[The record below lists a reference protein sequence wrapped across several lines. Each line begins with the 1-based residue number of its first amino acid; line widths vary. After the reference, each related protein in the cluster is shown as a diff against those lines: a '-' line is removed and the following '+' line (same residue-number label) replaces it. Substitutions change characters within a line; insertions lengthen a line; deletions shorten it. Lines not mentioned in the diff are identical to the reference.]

1 MPSLRRPLLLLLCVC
16 SLAALAADKR
26 PITEKDLFKFTW
38 IADPQLSPDGSQ
50 VAFVR
55 VTVADKK
62 DDYDTAIWLVPTKG
76 GDPRPLTAGARDTSP
91 QWSPDGTRLAFVRS
105 VEKDGKHQP
114 PQIYVLYMS
123 GGEAAQITKLPKGAS
138 RPTWSPDGKMLA
150 FNSTTT
156 ADDISKEQC
165 KGGAARESGATAGE
179 DASATKA
186 KCAAP
191 EHESDVHVVS
201 RAVYRANGAGY
212 LDPTH
217 PNHIWVIA
225 SAGDDKPKALTSGLY
240 AEQDIEWAP
249 DSSRIYFTSN
259 HNLEPY
265 YDLPKNIVYEI
276 SPRGGEPKEVTH
288 IDGAASRLSV
298 SPDGKRLA
306 FIGSVNQPVKSYS
319 KPDLWVGD
327 VTGGAP
333 KKLTGS
339 FDADIGSGVGGDN
352 SAPRGSGGSKPVWT
366 KDGSAI
372 IVNVA
377 KEGRTN
383 LWRIDANSGQ
393 GAEFTKGDQA
403 IEGFSTNDNASDF
416 VLLISTPTNI
426 GDLFLQSGAAEPR
439 RLTNIN
445 DKLFS
450 TLNLTA
456 PEEVWYTSFD
466 GRKIQAWVQKP
477 PDFDKSRKYP
487 LILNIHGGPHA
498 AYGWIF
504 FHEIQYMA
512 AKGYVVLYPNP
523 RGSTSYGQEFGN
535 IIQYH
540 YPGDDFK
547 DLMAGV
553 DELIKRGYIDDKH
566 MGVTGGS
573 GGGLLTDWIV
583 GHTDRFAAA
592 VAMRD
597 IASWSA
603 WWYSADFTLFQ
614 PTWFRKPP
622 FDDPDD
628 FKARSPITYINNV
641 KTPMMFIL
649 GDADWR
655 TPEISGGEEMF
666 RALKYKKIPTVMV
679 RFPGESHELSRSGQ
693 PWHRI
698 ERLEHITNWF
708 DVYLQGKKVAGYVP
722 GEEGAWK

>member
-1 MPSLRRPLLLLLCVC
+1 MHLPRRAAVVLLCLC
-16 SLAALAADKR
+16 SLALFAQKR
-26 PITEKDLFKFTW
+26 SITEKDLFKFTW

-55 VTVADKK
+55 VTVSDKK
-62 DDYDTAIWLVPTKG
+62 DDYDTAIWVVSTKG
-76 GDPRPLTAGARDTSP
+76 GEPRALTSGPRDTSP
-91 QWSPDGTRLAFVRS
+91 QWSPDGARLAFVRS
-105 VEKDGKHQP
+105 VEKDGRRQP
-114 PQIYVLYMS
+114 PQVFLLYMS
-123 GGEAAQITKLPKGAS
+123 GGEAQPLTKLPKGAS
-138 RPTWSPDGKMLA
+138 RPTWSPDGKLIA
-150 FNSTTT
+150 FNSTT
-156 ADDISKEQC
+156 APEDLAKEQC
-165 KGGAARESGATAGE
+165 KGGGVKEGGGTAADDAARSKCPPTA
-179 DASATKA
+179 
-186 KCAAP
+186 

-212 LDPTH
+212 LDYTH

-225 SAGDDKPKALTSGLY
+225 ASADGQKPKQLTSGPFS
-240 AEQDIEWAP
+240 EQDIEWAP
-249 DSSRIYFTSN
+249 DSSRIYFASN
-259 HNLEPY
+259 HSLEPY

-276 SPRGGEPKEVTH
+276 SPNGGEPKEITH

-298 SPDGKRLA
+298 SPDGKRIAL
-306 FIGSVNQPVKSYS
+306 IGTVNQPVKSYS
-319 KPDLWVGD
+319 KPDLWVADLG
-327 VTGGAP
+327 GGAP
-333 KKLTGS
+333 KKLTAN
-339 FDADIGSGVGGDN
+339 FDSDIGSGVGGDQ
-352 SAPRGSGGSKPVWT
+352 APPRGSGGSKPVWT
-366 KDGSAI
+366 NDGRAI

-377 KEGRTN
+377 KEGREN

-393 GAEFTKGDQA
+393 ATEFTKGDQA
-403 IEGFSTNDNASDF
+403 VEGYNTNENAADF
-416 VLLISTPTNI
+416 VLLVSTPTNI
-426 GDLFLQSGAAEPR
+426 GDLFVQSVNGGEPR

-477 PDFDKSRKYP
+477 PDYQQGKRYP

-498 AYGWIF
+498 AYGWTF
-504 FHEIQYMA
+504 DHEIQWMA

-535 IIQYH
+535 IIQYR

-553 DELIKRGYIDDKH
+553 DECIKRGWTDEQH
-566 MGVTGGS
+566 LGVTGGS
-573 GGGLLTDWIV
+573 GGGLLTDWAV
-583 GHTDRFAAA
+583 GHTTRFAAA
-592 VAMRD
+592 VAQRD
-597 IASWSA
+597 IASWAA

-614 PTWFRKPP
+614 PTWFRSTP
-622 FDDPDD
+622 FDDPKD
-628 FKARSPITYINNV
+628 FTDRSPITYINNV

-693 PWHRI
+693 PWHRV
-698 ERLEHITNWF
+698 ERLEHILNWF
-708 DVYLQGKKVAGYVP
+708 DIYLQGKKVAGYVP